1 MGERNMETKRLT
13 GATAEISLDAAAH
26 NYLTLR
32 AKTTAKFCCVVK
44 ANAYGHGAA
53 PLATLYEKLGADYLA
68 VATAEEALALRRA
81 GIRTPILILGYV
93 PPEFAPRAVS
103 EHLTITVYDRTQAT
117 ALAASARGDTLDVH
131 VKIDTGMGRLGFLPG
146 DAVDAAMWIRTLP
159 SLHVTGIYTHLA
171 RADEGGGGCEATQ
184 RQLQLFSEIAS
195 SVEGIFGGRLLRHA
209 ENTAGL
215 LLYPGGD
222 LDMVRAGIGLY
233 GYAPTST
240 TEPVPLS
247 PVMTLAAP
255 LVSVK
260 DVPAGTPIG
269 YGGTYVTDCKTTV
282 GILPLGYADGIPRL
296 AGARGCRVSLGEKTA
311 PVIGRVCMDQTLL
324 DLTACGGTLGDIV
337 TVYGNTPGARLTD
350 WADRLGA
357 IPYELLTAI
366 GTRVRRIYK

>member
-1 MGERNMETKRLT
+1 
-13 GATAEISLDAAAH
+13 
-26 NYLTLR
+26 
-32 AKTTAKFCCVVK
+32 
-44 ANAYGHGAA
+44 
-53 PLATLYEKLGADYLA
+53 
-68 VATAEEALALRRA
+68 
-81 GIRTPILILGYV
+81 
-93 PPEFAPRAVS
+93 
-103 EHLTITVYDRTQAT
+103 
-117 ALAASARGDTLDVH
+117 
-131 VKIDTGMGRLGFLPG
+131 
-146 DAVDAAMWIRTLP
+146 
-159 SLHVTGIYTHLA
+159 
-171 RADEGGGGCEATQ
+171 
-184 RQLQLFSEIAS
+184 
-195 SVEGIFGGRLLRHA
+195 
-209 ENTAGL
+209 
-215 LLYPGGD
+215 
-222 LDMVRAGIGLY
+222 MVRAGIGLY
-233 GYAPTST
+233 GYAPMST

-269 YGGTYVTDCKTTV
+269 YGGTYVTDRKTTV
-282 GILPLGYADGIPRL
+282 GVLPLGYADGIPRL